1 MFDFRHYIDLITEA
15 QHDALVDAI
24 IRQFPDQEKEIRDH
38 AIWASQ
44 TLIKADR
51 INWYLGKLRAYLS
64 DQLTPEVLGDYQ
76 FTTMEQLQHDLAHF
90 YGYRDAGNNIPA
102 PINSYQ
108 YQRQPI
114 GKLISDLQQIEQKWL
129 ARQNEERGVDPQ
141 TGDYPLFEFPGGIK
155 WWWINRAY
163 CPEEGRSGRHCGN
176 VVGRQKKNQR
186 ILSLRN
192 ARNQVI
198 LTFIREPDGTLGEM
212 KAKSNQKPQ
221 EKFHPH
227 IMKLLLWDNITG
239 ISGMG
244 YLPDMNFSVFD
255 LNEEQINY
263 LDQHK
268 SKLISDQAGVT
279 PFELLKAPDT
289 IKQKYLKYA
298 EQKQPAVRTLINNNT
313 FEQWLNEIKNN
324 NELIFYLPSEYISKF
339 PNYLNTLIY
348 EAKKGNNVLKI
359 PKIISRNFD
368 YMKEIVS
375 EVPRAIGITNQYAD
389 RYEELCKIA
398 LTNDGTVLE
407 LIDEENRT
415 LKLCKVA
422 ITNGAKLASVPE
434 KFRTYEI
441 YKLAVTNDG
450 LILGLVPEKHR
461 IEELCKIAVTNNG
474 WAIKFVPLEYQTAE
488 ICKIAVTNDGF
499 ALQFIDQK
507 NRTFEVCKIAVTNN
521 GWAIKFVPLE
531 YQTAEICKIAVTN
544 DGSALQF
551 IDQKNRTFE
560 VCKIAITNGANL
572 ADVPVKF
579 RTFEVCKIAITNGAN
594 LADVPV
600 KFRTFEV
607 CKIALLK
614 NPTLIGQVPLD
625 QIDRA
630 QAEQLIRHAISKRSY
645 LLGYIPLH
653 FRTLEICE
661 FAVDRGIDAIAHVPK
676 EILNINFVKQA
687 LSIDFSDFRKEFAI
701 QVLASVINNLPEDL
715 QKTEIYTL
723 FVKKSGMLLQYIP
736 VQYRN
741 LDICKIALRKS
752 KRAIHYVPE
761 PLKKYFRNNI

>member
-1 MFDFRHYIDLITEA
+1 MFDFRHYINLITEA
-15 QHDALVDAI
+15 QHDALVNAI
-24 IRQFPDQEKEIRDH
+24 IRQFPDQKEEIEKH

-44 TLIKADR
+44 TLMKADR
-51 INWYLGKLRAYLS
+51 INWYLGILRVYLENR
-64 DQLTPEVLGDYQ
+64 LTPDVLGDYQ

-90 YGYRDAGNNIPA
+90 YGYRDAANNIPA

-129 ARQNEERGVDPQ
+129 ARQNEERGVDPR

-163 CPEEGRSGRHCGN
+163 CPKEGRSGRHCGN

-212 KAKSNQKPQ
+212 KAKGNQKPQ

-422 ITNGAKLASVPE
+422 ITNGSKLASVPE

-461 IEELCKIAVTNNG
+461 IEELCKV
-474 WAIKFVPLEYQTAE
+474 
-488 ICKIAVTNDGF
+488 
-499 ALQFIDQK
+499 
-507 NRTFEVCKIAVTNN
+507 AVTNN

-579 RTFEVCKIAITNGAN
+579 RTFE
-594 LADVPV
+594 L
-600 KFRTFEV
+600 